1 MKKNYLF
8 CAMATGM
15 LLFTACSNDSDVMN
29 VGEADA
35 TAQEIV
41 LQVASSGDGLVTRAG
56 RPLYGSNADQSIE
69 NVKVVIYAADNSS
82 IKYANL
88 ISNWNT
94 VSTGYT
100 TNGHGKQYTLS
111 LKGDDKLTTGAYKI
125 VAVGYSEG
133 TVYTF
138 APELTS
144 LTKGATYSAISATTT
159 AGEGEEVF
167 AGEAS
172 LTIDANGK
180 LTYTTG
186 EAGAVVTLHRQV
198 AGGFGYFQNIPAAV
212 DGKKATTLRLVA
224 VAKNTKVNF
233 KDFNS
238 SFTEQPNN
246 VKYVV
251 NGETPAATDVQF
263 ANGIGANVLY
273 SINLKEWFTAGDSNN
288 DGLLNGKDT
297 WVHQGDVKTSIVKG
311 SVFAGK
317 FIIPFTKTANNTME
331 LQLLAENDVIL
342 KSWTVSIPS
351 ADLNSDEKKGVTDTN
366 ASIFNVVRNHMY
378 NLGVKTVHTSVD
390 PTDPDTTDPD
400 PTDPDP
406 TDPTPDVNEPE
417 DLSKGQNLILK
428 VNDNWEAIHKLV
440 ID

>member
-69 NVKVVIYAADNSS
+69 YVKVVIYAADNS

-111 LKGDDKLTTGAYKI
+111 LKGDDKLTTGAYQI

-133 TVYTF
+133 TAYTF
-138 APELTS
+138 APELAS
-144 LTKGATYSAISATTT
+144 LTKRATYSAISATTT

-167 AGEAS
+167 AGGAS

-212 DGKKATTLRLVA
+212 NGTPAATLRLVA

-233 KDFNS
+233 TGFNS

-251 NGETPAATDVQF
+251 NGETPAATDAQF

-288 DGLLNGKDT
+288 DGLLNEKDT

-331 LQLLAENDVIL
+331 LQLLAADNTIL

-351 ADLNSDEKKGVTDTN
+351 ADLNSDENKGTTDTS

-390 PTDPDTTDPD
+390 PTNPN
-400 PTDPDP
+400 PTDP